1 MLMGIRVDNSSPDS
15 PIGKSLAAPLYQ
27 PSFEPIPIASH
38 ATKNGETNSS
48 TNALNNSARVSMT
61 LKLQQQQLLARIENN
76 EISLKATKSSSVSVS
91 SGIGQHV
98 QFGISGSNGHNQDN
112 QSTISSGNDE
122 NPSTRTSK
130 EKSPSSKSG
139 AGVGT
144 GKGALKVNPPSS
156 YASYGHNAE
165 GDDDDDEYA
174 DDTFTEEGGS
184 DKKKKQQHHQQNSTT
199 STSVTGVGGGGGST
213 SGSHSGSHSNYIQNF
228 KALIENS
235 SGGGGGGSGSGGGGG
250 GSPGKKG
257 PSPSK
262 QQQQLSPNAADMH
275 LAKRPTAESE
285 RENAERVDA
294 LLMELFPERYEK
306 KKDVGAGAGVGG
318 GKGGKGTKGTKALK
332 SKVLRYF
339 FIIITLAAVSLGFSF
354 LLLCSSS
361 VLFCFLLFFSHCA
374 ANSLH

>member
-1 MLMGIRVDNSSPDS
+1 MGIRVDNSSPDS
-15 PIGKSLAAPLYQ
+15 PIGKSLVAPLYQ
-27 PSFEPIPIASH
+27 PSFEPIPVVSH

-98 QFGISGSNGHNQDN
+98 QFGISSSNGHIQDN

-139 AGVGT
+139 AGLGAGT

-156 YASYGHNAE
+156 YASYGHGAE
-165 GDDDDDEYA
+165 EDDDDDEYA
-174 DDTFTEEGGS
+174 NDAFTEEGGS
-184 DKKKKQQHHQQNSTT
+184 DKKKEQHQQYSTT
-199 STSVTGVGGGGGST
+199 STYGTGVGGGGGST
-213 SGSHSGSHSNYIQNF
+213 SGSNSGSHSSYIQNF
-228 KALIENS
+228 KALIENNS
-235 SGGGGGGSGSGGGGG
+235 GGGG

-257 PSPSK
+257 PSPIK
-262 QQQQLSPNAADMH
+262 KQQQLSPNAADLH
-275 LAKRPTAESE
+275 LVKKPTAESE

-306 KKDVGAGAGVGG
+306 KKDGGTGAGAGG
-318 GKGGKGTKGTKALK
+318 GKGGKGTKGAKALK
-332 SKVLRYF
+332 SKVRCYF
-339 FIIITLAAVSLGFSF
+339 FVAFIILPAVFLGFSSV
-354 LLLCSSS
+354 LLCSS
-361 VLFCFLLFFSHCA
+361 LFFFFLALNC
-374 ANSLH
+374 